1 MAKLRSTL
9 EIVVWSE
16 VLDVLDRKIED
27 AISAAAE
34 AEGLREMGK
43 AQGRLAAFREMVNLP
58 RTMLVSEGL
67 QTANDEDREA
77 IRRSQDP
84 MTWKHPDLLQRR

>member
-16 VLDVLDRKIED
+16 VREVLERKID
-27 AISAAAE
+27 AAITEVSE

-43 AQGRLAAFREMVNLP
+43 AQGRLEVYREMMNLP

-67 QTANDEDREA
+67 LTERDEDREA

-84 MTWKHPDLLQRR
+84 ATWKHPDLIGR

>member
-1 MAKLRSTL
+1 MANKLRSTT

-16 VLDVLDRKIED
+16 VRAVLERKID
-27 AISAAAE
+27 AAITEVSD

-43 AQGRLAAFREMVNLP
+43 AQGRLEVYREMLNFP

-67 QTANDEDREA
+67 QTADDDNREA

-84 MTWKHPDLLQRR
+84 ATWKHPDLIGR

>member
-1 MAKLRSTL
+1 MAKLRSTV
-9 EIVVWSE
+9 EIVVWAE
-16 VLDVLDRKIED
+16 VREILERKVD
-27 AISAAAE
+27 AAITEVSE

-43 AQGRLAAFREMVNLP
+43 AQGRLEVYREMLNFP

-67 QTANDEDREA
+67 QTADDESREA

-84 MTWKHPDLLQRR
+84 STWKHPDLQLGR